1 MYGIT
6 TIQKLNAQNREAQA
20 IIEKHEREREAAIR
34 ASIEK
39 YEARKAEQDAE
50 LAKA

>member
-20 IIEKHEREREAAIR
+20 IIEKHEREAAIR
-34 ASIEK
+34 ASIKK
-39 YEARKAEQDAE
+39 YEARKAQHAAE
-50 LAKA
+50 LAPA